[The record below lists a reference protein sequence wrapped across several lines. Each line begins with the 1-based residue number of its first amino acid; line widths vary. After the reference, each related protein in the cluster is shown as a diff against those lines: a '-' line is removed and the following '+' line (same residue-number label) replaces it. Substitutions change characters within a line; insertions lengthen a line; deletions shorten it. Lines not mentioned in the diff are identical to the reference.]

1 METNLSFCEG
11 KHLSPVTK
19 KQIDEFVDLQGKST
33 FLQELNDGRKNVKKR
48 IKTMA
53 LWTKKKCLEKGGLK
67 KEKIPKR
74 HLRGWIAS
82 PCVATLNR
90 RRRICRRLAVG
101 LTTRLSW
108 QHKKSWTNSTPHGF
122 GLLLFY
128 CFLLWVDKSWL
139 INEFVL
145 LWKSCL

>member
-1 METNLSFCEG
+1 M
-11 KHLSPVTK
+11 KVIWH
-19 KQIDEFVDLQGKST
+19 
-33 FLQELNDGRKNVKKR
+33 DGRKNENYSYNYNNNNNKNCLKKR
-48 IKTMA
+48 
-53 LWTKKKCLEKGGLK
+53 GLK

-108 QHKKSWTNSTPHGF
+108 QHKKSWTNSTPDGF

-128 CFLLWVDKSWL
+128 CSLLWVDNSWL
-139 INEFVL
+139 INEPVCTRAFSATIVMWVVQVLQLDKCFVWIVLDVLFFL
-145 LWKSCL
+145 L